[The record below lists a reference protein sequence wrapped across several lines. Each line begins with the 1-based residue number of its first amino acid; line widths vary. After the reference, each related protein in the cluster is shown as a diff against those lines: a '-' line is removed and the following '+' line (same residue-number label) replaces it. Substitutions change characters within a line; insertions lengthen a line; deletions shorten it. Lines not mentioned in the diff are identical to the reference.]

1 MYSRSYIGNPPAK
14 IPENYDGIAMSE
26 PEIREKADT
35 YSETNDSQRKA
46 DTPALNPWESESSEK
61 EEPRTE
67 SVGAFSS
74 LGGTLGGVLGGIKLP
89 FFGEIKMP
97 KIGTEEILILIAAA
111 YLFFSKDGDK
121 ECAIILILLL
131 FVT

>member
-35 YSETNDSQRKA
+35 YSEIDDSQRKT

-74 LGGTLGGVLGGIKLP
+74 LGGVLGGFKLP